1 MIPSHLHPRRGP
13 NAAAVLR
20 RRTGRGALL
29 GLLALALAA
38 GCSTVRLDAPAPVE
52 DRMAG
57 RGSAAAGATA
67 PGASASGVGGGAAGA
82 GSLSESQVASVDL
95 ASPSG
100 EAAAGSLDAQPPERR
115 VVYFDFDSFVVK
127 DEYRP
132 VIEFGAGYLAAS
144 RERRI
149 LVEGHTDDRG
159 GREYNLAL
167 GQKRADAVVR
177 ALQLLG
183 VQESQVEAVS
193 YGEERPAAAG
203 TDEAAWARNRRAEL
217 KDRR

>member
-1 MIPSHLHPRRGP
+1 MTSSPLQPPGRPHTAAAARRRG
-13 NAAAVLR
+13 
-20 RRTGRGALL
+20 GRWAFPA
-29 GLLALALAA
+29 LLALVMAA
-38 GCSTVRLDAPAPVE
+38 GCSSIRLDAPAPVE
-52 DRMAG
+52 DRLAG
-57 RGSAAAGATA
+57 
-67 PGASASGVGGGAAGA
+67 PGAATSGAASSGAAASGVGGGSAGGA
-82 GSLSESQVASVDL
+82 PLSESQVASVDL
-95 ASPSG
+95 SARSG
-100 EAAAGSLDAQPPERR
+100 DAVAGSLDGLPAEQRT
-115 VVYFDFDSFVVK
+115 VYFDFDSFVVK

-132 VIEFGAGYLAAS
+132 VVELGARYLNAS

-193 YGEERPAAAG
+193 YGEERPAATGA
-203 TDEAAWARNRRAEL
+203 DEAAWARNRRAEL
-217 KDRR
+217 KDR